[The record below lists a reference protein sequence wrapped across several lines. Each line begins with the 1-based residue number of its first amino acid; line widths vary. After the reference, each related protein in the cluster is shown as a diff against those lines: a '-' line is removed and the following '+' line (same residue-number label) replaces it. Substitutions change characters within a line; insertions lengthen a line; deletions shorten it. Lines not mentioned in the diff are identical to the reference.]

1 MEELQL
7 GLVYV
12 NLYLNVKIY
21 YNVGAWV
28 AILLY
33 NEKKVCS
40 QSVFERPN
48 PSFER
53 PTLGRWGV
61 PWTAIISINLQF
73 ILNQLFTGQPDDISL
88 INEEFLL
95 VLVRSFR

>member
-1 MEELQL
+1 MI
-7 GLVYV
+7 
-12 NLYLNVKIY
+12 NLNVKIY

-40 QSVFERPN
+40 QPMFERPN

-73 ILNQLFTGQPDDISL
+73 NNHFFSKQYYQCPQMRIKIFKKMFSP
-88 INEEFLL
+88 
-95 VLVRSFR
+95 